1 MSKTN
6 NYISLFSNYLII
18 NFYMFKILKFLFEIF
33 DIFFKYNIIKKNTTF
48 KKNLNLKHKYIL
60 IKKYT
65 YN

>member
-48 KKNLNLKHKYIL
+48 KKKFKFE
-60 IKKYT
+60 T
-65 YN
+65 